1 MSLYELTAVKV
12 KDNMHYTGDAH
23 LRGWKNWSDFLGQQL
38 SLPFTLP
45 GCNAVMPMLTDLDQW
60 VLRICLDCR
69 GLGKRTVH
77 HLNGIV
83 LIVVQKRD
91 TRLQ

>member
-1 MSLYELTAVKV
+1 MSVYRLSAVKE
-12 KDNMHYTGDAH
+12 KDGVHYTGDVH
-23 LRGWKNWSDFLGQQL
+23 RRGWRSWSDYAGQQL
-38 SLPFTLP
+38 SLPFTSP
-45 GCNAVMPMLTDLDQW
+45 GCSAVMPTLTDLDQW
-60 VLRICLDCR
+60 VPRICLDCR

-77 HLNGIV
+77 HLNGRV